1 MRVLLSRVDSASC
14 EVDGEIISKIEKG
27 LLLIVGFGVDDDEEI
42 VKKLAAKI
50 GKIRV
55 FPDEDGKIRLSTADV
70 GGSALV
76 ISNFTLYGSVRRSY
90 RPDFSK
96 SCPGDR
102 AREYFE
108 LFKKELSAYF
118 PVQSGRFAAHMHIS
132 ALHDGPVN
140 LIIDSAE
147 LCAAAQA

>member
-1 MRVLLSRVDSASC
+1 MRVLLSRVDNASC

-27 LLLIVGFGVDDDEEI
+27 LLLVVGFGVDDTEET
-42 VKKLAAKI
+42 VKKVASKI
-50 GKIRV
+50 GRVRV
-55 FPDEDGKIRLSTADV
+55 FPDTDGKIRLSTSDV

-76 ISNFTLYGSVRRSY
+76 ISNFTLCGSIRHSH

-108 LFKKELSAYF
+108 LFKSELAAYF

-147 LCAAAQA
+147 L